1 MCEQHSLNSW
11 RDTIFSLSTVS
22 NVSHTPPD
30 AHYLTHAEG
39 CVTSQKRWFVC
50 AIAIY
55 KLLCCA
61 ELSLKCQ
68 LDFERAGFCYY
79 YFLKAFISRG
89 NPPREN

>member
-1 MCEQHSLNSW
+1 MHRLLNSW
-11 RDTIFSLSTVS
+11 RDAIFYLSTVS

-68 LDFERAGFCYY
+68 LDFERAGFCYD
-79 YFLKAFISRG
+79 YFLKPLFHQEI
-89 NPPREN
+89 P